1 MIYVTI
7 DGDDVGQKIS
17 ASYLFNNVDELININ
32 DLVNFATLEISRI
45 LAGYGFEIIFR
56 AADGVAGMIDN
67 DSIDLSAIFNNI
79 QTISCDDITFSMG
92 SGRTLKDSYVALI
105 TAKSNG
111 KNQHYSLVA
120 GGENV

>member
-111 KNQHYSLVA
+111 KNQHYSLIA

>member
-45 LAGYGFEIIFR
+45 LAGYGFEIIFC

>member
-1 MIYVTI
+1 MVYVTI

-32 DLVNFATLEISRI
+32 GLVNFATLEISRI
-45 LAGYGFEIIFR
+45 LAEYGFEIIFR

-120 GGENV
+120 GSENV

>member
-1 MIYVTI
+1 MYVTI